1 MYTFVTDAT
10 NLAIYS
16 LVARESLLRK
26 LVFPRVVIPTSV
38 VLTAGITFCVNLV
51 VVAGFVAWK
60 GIAPRVSWLLV
71 IPLLFELF
79 LLVLAASLILSAV
92 FVRLRDVGQLWDL
105 VLQLF
110 FYASPIV
117 YPIGYLPEWARKLA
131 FLNPFTQILQQIRA
145 IVIYPD
151 LASNK
156 ITAQEA
162 LGWGAVAPYA
172 IVGVLLIIGWLFF
185 RRQEPWFA
193 ERV

>member
-1 MYTFVTDAT
+1 M
-10 NLAIYS
+10 
-16 LVARESLLRK
+16 
-26 LVFPRVVIPTSV
+26 
-38 VLTAGITFCVNLV
+38 
-51 VVAGFVAWK
+51 
-60 GIAPRVSWLLV
+60 PRVSWLLV

-79 LLVLAASLILSAV
+79 LLVLAVSVILSAV

-117 YPIGYLPEWARKLA
+117 YPVGYLPDWARQIA

-156 ITAQEA
+156 ITAQQA
-162 LGWGAVAPYA
+162 LGWGAVAPYT
-172 IVGVLLIIGWLFF
+172 IVGVLLAVAVTFF